1 MPAHH
6 PLAGSKIDAG
16 AATPPLNRPGMSELP
31 LWGKIVFA
39 AVPIIFGITV
49 HEVAHGWVASRLGD
63 QTARSRGR
71 LTLNPLRHI
80 DPVGTVLIPML
91 VLLFSNFHFV
101 FGWAKPV
108 PVNWRNLN
116 RPRRDMALVAA
127 AGPVANLLML
137 VLWAVLFRFILVS
150 GEQGSLS
157 LLLAY
162 MCQVGI
168 LINIVLMVLN
178 LLPLPPLDGS
188 RVVTSLLPPR
198 LAWHYAQLERWGLL
212 ILVALMFTGILGKLL
227 LPPVNLLLSVI
238 EQFLS
243 ST

>member
-1 MPAHH
+1 
-6 PLAGSKIDAG
+6 
-16 AATPPLNRPGMSELP
+16 MSELP

-63 QTARSRGR
+63 QTARLSGR

-80 DPVGTVLIPML
+80 DPVGTVLVPALI
-91 VLLFSNFHFV
+91 LLFSNFHFV

-108 PVNWRNLN
+108 PVNWRNLY
-116 RPRRDMALVAA
+116 RPRRDMAYVAA
-127 AGPVANLLML
+127 AGPLANLLML
-137 VLWAVLFRFILVS
+137 VLWVLLYRFVLVS
-150 GEQGSLS
+150 GETS
-157 LLLAY
+157 LLSQLTAY

-188 RVVTSLLPPR
+188 RVVTSLLPPD
-198 LAWHYAQLERWGLL
+198 LAFHYARLERWGLL
-212 ILVALMFTGILGKLL
+212 ILVGLMFTGLLGKLL
-227 LPPVNLLLSVI
+227 LPPVNLILSLI

-243 ST
+243 SA